1 MLVWVSIT
9 VETLSLPS
17 DAQERSQGIL
27 KSRRNRTYSLLLSPG
42 GSLYTQTRVH
52 IVSVKHS
59 QGTQDRCWYI
69 N

>member
-27 KSRRNRTYSLLLSPG
+27 KNRQNRTYSLLLSPG
-42 GSLYTQTRVH
+42 GSLYT
-52 IVSVKHS
+52 
-59 QGTQDRCWYI
+59 
-69 N
+69 